1 MNRAYYIGKE
11 LLMTERTYK
20 KDLDIVNV
28 WFREAVSVNDVM
40 SDSLME
46 LLFGLV
52 SPLCQFHAAFLK
64 HLEARLTKWEGK
76 SNAKDTGPIGDL
88 FLNVVSFL
96 GFYRTYLDNVDSMLV
111 ALDAECKD
119 SHAFDRVYRE
129 FEAQKICYLPV
140 NAFLLKPAQRLL
152 HYCVILNKL
161 LQFYGSAHPDYAD
174 CHKALLGISEVTR
187 ACEEK
192 MKRSEMLQKLIE
204 LQQDLVGIDT
214 LLQPSREFIREG
226 CLQKLSSKGYQQ
238 RMFFLFTDMLVYA
251 SRTATRSLQFKVHG
265 QLSLKGMCV
274 DDADTTMASSGMNS
288 FSVYTNNRC
297 LVIAAST
304 ADERDKWVADL
315 RVAITAAGAQ
325 ALDGATN
332 PRILYPSLKSNSSS
346 EALDDPLDDS
356 RHSAISASP
365 EPGAGGPTLS
375 AALQHRANMTMHV
388 CWHRSLSV
396 GVTEHS
402 IAFRNQ
408 LSGYLLR
415 KFKNSNGWQKL
426 WVVFTNFC
434 LFFYKNFQDDYPLA
448 SLPLLGYTVGMPTT
462 SDGIHKDNVFKLQF
476 KNHVYFFRAEG
487 EVTFR
492 RWMEVLGSVTS
503 QSTGTAPS
511 AGGTLG
517 HQSSIAGTPPPPT
530 PPPRFVT

>member
-1 MNRAYYIGKE
+1 MLVDLEQRLASWQGKSSIRLTDDFRRIGGFMLKNLSVLHWYAVHLERHEQLITQLDVALKRHPEFERAFADFESQKVCYLPLGAYLLKPVQRLVHYQTLLERLVKLYGSEHPDLVDCRACLGKIHE
-11 LLMTERTYK
+11 V
-20 KDLDIVNV
+20 LDPVEDRISHLEN
-28 WFREAVSVNDVM
+28 WQK
-40 SDSLME
+40 LME
-46 LLFGLV
+46 LQQG
-52 SPLCQFHAAFLK
+52 
-64 HLEARLTKWEGK
+64 
-76 SNAKDTGPIGDL
+76 
-88 FLNVVSFL
+88 
-96 GFYRTYLDNVDSMLV
+96 
-111 ALDAECKD
+111 
-119 SHAFDRVYRE
+119 
-129 FEAQKICYLPV
+129 
-140 NAFLLKPAQRLL
+140 
-152 HYCVILNKL
+152 
-161 LQFYGSAHPDYAD
+161 
-174 CHKALLGISEVTR
+174 LLGID
-187 ACEEK
+187 C
-192 MKRSEMLQKLIE
+192 
-204 LQQDLVGIDT
+204 LVHANR
-214 LLQPSREFIREG
+214 QFIREG
-226 CLQKLSSKGYQQ
+226 CLQKLSRKGYQQ
-238 RMFFLFTDMLVYA
+238 RMFFLFSDMLLYTN
-251 SRTATRSLQFKVHG
+251 RMATSTLQFKVHG